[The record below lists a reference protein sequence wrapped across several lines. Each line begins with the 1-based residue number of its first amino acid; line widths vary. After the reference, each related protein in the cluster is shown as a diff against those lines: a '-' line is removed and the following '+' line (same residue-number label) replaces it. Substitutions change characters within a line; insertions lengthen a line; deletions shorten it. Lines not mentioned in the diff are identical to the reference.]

1 MSSAVNML
9 PVVAVLRQMQANSSH
24 FRNGLPVL
32 ADHHEGEAERELAAI
47 AAVEALIEA
56 AGQITGT
63 VSDDGLV
70 VSFETLADLVTAL
83 ILVKGGEA

>member
-32 ADHHEGEAERELAAI
+32 ADHHQGERERELAAI

>member
-24 FRNGLPVL
+24 FRNGLSVL
-32 ADHHEGEAERELAAI
+32 ADHYEGEAERELAAI
-47 AAVEALIEA
+47 AAVQALIEA